1 MTSRALTVAV
11 LGTGTIGAQVPATC
25 CGQDWSASLE
35 SDRDQGRGVGRRRR
49 APCMH
54 TGGAATGR

>member
-25 CGQDWSASLE
+25 CGQDSKCE
-35 SDRDQGRGVGRRRR
+35 SGIG
-49 APCMH
+49 P
-54 TGGAATGR
+54 